1 MQYWCV
7 SSTNVLF
14 SHLRA
19 PQFHEKID
27 VCHEYVNFYIIT
39 LLLTLLVFNIV
50 SSKSFIFSVYLN
62 EWYWDAWK
70 YLTVNMRH
78 A

>member
-1 MQYWCV
+1 MQYWCICR
-7 SSTNVLF
+7 TDVLF
-14 SHLRA
+14 SHLRV

-50 SSKSFIFSVYLN
+50 LSKSFISSVYLN
-62 EWYWDAWK
+62 ERYCDTWK